1 MYKFEYPETE
11 IAAYDANAKSL
22 FEHHLGKFVVI
33 KGEKLFGAFDTFDA
47 AARAAIKA
55 YGRGPYLIREVK
67 EPAVMPMPS
76 SARFGRMHA
85 AH

>member
-1 MYKFEYPETE
+1 MLKHLKTE
-11 IAAYDANAKSL
+11 IAAYDAMRDSL
-22 FEHHLGKFVVI
+22 HKHHAGKFVVI
-33 KGEKLFGAFDTFDA
+33 KGETLHGAYDTFDA

-67 EPAVMPMPS
+67 EPTIMRMPS
-76 SARFGRMHA
+76 SIAFRPLHA